1 VVVAEALEVLRAG
14 RIRSGAIAV
23 LSLVAGA
30 VSAWIGAMDM
40 GASLDRYERA
50 ERAGDAVWQIN
61 GQQLRGST
69 CENLSRHPLVL
80 ASGTMLETS
89 SNAVDRLG
97 TQIRVRTVTAG
108 LIPIAWPEQRS
119 AASTVAGV
127 DLART
132 LGLVDEAVLR
142 LIPTSEG
149 VNDVLPV
156 RLDRVAQTPSRF
168 EEFDRALIAV
178 GPPAGLI
185 ESCWVE
191 ASRGARSVVRE
202 LAIGE
207 LSADPG
213 AAVVAAYPI
222 AVDAES
228 TDEVIQA
235 FGVRATRF
243 ISLLGA
249 FLASAGLMASWLS
262 RSREFA
268 VYRLCGLGRIS
279 LLAIMGIEAGLLG
292 LLPFSVGWATLWAF
306 SVRPGFPTIA
316 EIAALDLVAA
326 IALMVTGVVIA
337 SAGFSARDP
346 LRVLR
351 AG

>member
-1 VVVAEALEVLRAG
+1 MAEALEGLRSS
-14 RIRSGAIAV
+14 RIRSGAIV
-23 LSLVAGA
+23 LLSLVAGA
-30 VSAWIGAMDM
+30 VSAWIGAVDI
-40 GASLDRYERA
+40 GALVKRYERA
-50 ERAGDAVWQIN
+50 ERSGDAVWQVN

-69 CENLSRHPLVL
+69 CENLSRHPLVV
-80 ASGTMLETS
+80 ASGTVVETS
-89 SNAVDRLG
+89 RYAVDRLG
-97 TQIRVRTVTAG
+97 TQIRVRTVTVG
-108 LIPIAWPEQRS
+108 LVRIAWPEQGF
-119 AASTVAGV
+119 ATSTVAGV

-132 LGLVDEAVLR
+132 LGLVDGAVLR
-142 LIPTSEG
+142 LLPSSGGADEA
-149 VNDVLPV
+149 LPV

-168 EEFDRALIAV
+168 EEFDRALITV

-191 ASRGARSVVRE
+191 AARGARSVVRD

-222 AVDAES
+222 EVDAES
-228 TDEVIQA
+228 TDEVIKA
-235 FGVRATRF
+235 FGARATRF
-243 ISLLGA
+243 ISLVGA

-262 RSREFA
+262 RSRELA
-268 VYRLCGLGRIS
+268 VYRLCGLGRVS
-279 LLAIMGIEAGLLG
+279 LFAIIGIEAGLLG
-292 LLPFSVGWATLWAF
+292 LLPFSVGWSTLWAL

-316 EIAALDLVAA
+316 ELAALDLVAA
-326 IALMVTGVVIA
+326 MAMMVAGFVIA
-337 SAGFSARDP
+337 AAGFSSRDP